1 MLRSVFSKA
10 REKARQVICLNI
22 QKQIGLSFNVYA
34 DERDGYF
41 LVVNM
46 PSGKKSAWAYMLCSY
61 LGIKWIYIWPSDGP
75 PVFYCPSAKVWSG
88 EGPLRSLSY
97 GYNRF
102 SYEPNAGPSGID
114 KRSRVRNSSFCLL
127 AVDLEFEGFGDG
139 CNISTYIMCTF
150 YNPESSLK
158 NCDARPFAY
167 QYSEGL
173 NMLFVDGYIEWKKNR
188 GDGYPCSFY
197 LYDGYPIN
205 YGR

>member
-10 REKARQVICLNI
+10 REKARQVICMNT
-22 QKQIGLSFNVYA
+22 QKQIGLSFNMYA

-46 PSGKKSAWAYMLCSY
+46 PSGKKSAWAYMLCPY
-61 LGIKWIYIWPSDGP
+61 LEIKWIYTWPSGGP
-75 PVFYCPSAKVWSG
+75 PVFYCLSAKVWSG
-88 EGPLRSLSY
+88 ECPLRSLSY

-102 SYEPNAGPSGID
+102 FYEPNAYPPGVD
-114 KRSRVRNSSFCLL
+114 KRSRVRNPSFCLL
-127 AVDLEFEGFGDG
+127 AVDLEYEGFGDG

-167 QYSEGL
+167 RHSEGL
-173 NMLFVDGYIEWKKNR
+173 DILFVDGHVEWKKNR
-188 GDGYPCSFY
+188 GDGYPSGFY
-197 LYDGYPIN
+197 FYEGSSMY
-205 YGR
+205 